1 MFVGIADVCAVADV
15 CGIAYDNEPDVCVLA
30 HVC

>member
-1 MFVGIADVCAVADV
+1 MFAGIADVCGVADV